1 MFNKILVA
9 LNNSEVGQQVF
20 EKALSLA
27 TATNAELL
35 LLHIISPFDDN
46 FLDAS
51 AMETQTTY
59 GTSQIH
65 NMEYYVG
72 QWETLKQQGVEFLT
86 LLNNQAIAQGITS
99 DFTQELGDPSRIICD
114 IARSWNADLIILG
127 RRGLHGLSE
136 FLLGSVSN
144 YVLHHAPCSVLTVQG
159 KIPVTT
165 DTQVQTSAVSVA

>member
-9 LNNSEVGQQVF
+9 LNHNEMGQQVF

-35 LLHIISPFDDN
+35 LLHVISPFDDDYLN
-46 FLDAS
+46 AA
-51 AMETQTTY
+51 AMETQSFY
-59 GTSQIH
+59 GTSQTR
-65 NMEYYVG
+65 NADYYMG
-72 QWETLKQQGVEFLT
+72 RWETLKQEGINFLT
-86 LLNNQAIAQGITS
+86 LLNNQAIAKGVTS
-99 DFTQELGDPSRIICD
+99 DFTQELGDPSRLICE

-136 FLLGSVSN
+136 LLLGSVSN

-159 KIPVTT
+159 IIPATT
-165 DTQVQTSAVSVA
+165 DTPVTSSVV